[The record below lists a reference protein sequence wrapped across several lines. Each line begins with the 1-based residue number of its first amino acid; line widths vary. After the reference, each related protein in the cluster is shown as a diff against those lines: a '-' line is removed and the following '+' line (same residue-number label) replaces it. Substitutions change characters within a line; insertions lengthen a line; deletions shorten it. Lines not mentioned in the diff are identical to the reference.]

1 MKAGCSSELDDHLKD
16 KPKTGLALGLAE
28 APASHD
34 RILEHG
40 ARGVDRG
47 HSSRS
52 MRSISS
58 RLGGAK
64 SAAKSSAM
72 GR

>member
-1 MKAGCSSELDDHLKD
+1 MVQHKIILSVNWAAGQFLN
-16 KPKTGLALGLAE
+16 PALA
-28 APASHD
+28 PVSHD

-40 ARGVDRG
+40 TRGVDRG